1 MARNPISMARLD
13 VTRRRTVIDYPYALN
28 FPGTNGNHMHI
39 GTDVYLYERTQPW
52 SIAFWIMPKRFPG
65 GSGGHIF
72 AEYQSSAPFRGRLVR
87 IDTGVLNF
95 WLINTFGSNEL
106 KISYQPPPIG
116 QYTRVAIAYD
126 GSSSAAG
133 VRCKYNNVLQTQVAA
148 IETLSA
154 TIVQSS
160 VSTRWGGWG
169 GAGVNLPMLLAAPAI
184 LDYSLTDQNIAD
196 DWYKP
201 NSGATPIDV
210 YGLTEGSGTNV
221 ASTGTGAHAG
231 TLGAGVTW
239 VSANTPMKA
248 RSVITQNRLSVS

>member
-1 MARNPISMARLD
+1 MARLD
-13 VTRRRTVIDYPYALN
+13 VIRRRSVIDYPYALN

-116 QYTRVAIAYD
+116 QWTRVVITYD
-126 GSSSAAG
+126 GSSTAAG
-133 VRCKYNNVLQTQVAA
+133 VKCYFNNVLQTQVGT
-148 IETLSA
+148 ITTLSA

-169 GAGVNLPMLLAAPAI
+169 GASVNLPMLLADPAI
-184 LDYSLTDQNIAD
+184 LDYEVSLAQVAD
-196 DWYKP
+196 DWFKP
-201 NSGATPIDV
+201 NTGATPIDR
-210 YGLTEGSGTNV
+210 YPCTEGSGTAV
-221 ASTGTGAHAG
+221 ASTGTGAHGG

-239 VSANTPMKA
+239 SSANTPMKA
-248 RSVITQNRLSVS
+248 RTVITQNRLSVS